1 LAPHLISAA
10 EKIGLST
17 PVYWVIKNTFFQY
30 FCGGETA
37 DECGSVMERLSR
49 SGIGSILDLS
59 IEADIDHP
67 GDRQEYAEKADN
79 VAQLTK
85 ECVQAASRE
94 HGMVALKIT
103 AFSSPMM
110 LLSLNKWFERA
121 REEFIS
127 HMDEEGR
134 IQRKDLLDITQKLTM
149 GKAQIDLMPLQTTHV
164 DWIDYMHL
172 VSPQNPHARRVMID
186 AGVSNDDLDDFKRCI
201 ERLEQVC
208 DLAKAG
214 QVKIMVDAE
223 QSYFQRTIDHV
234 AMHLQSKYNHRT
246 DDDDTSTPIVLN
258 TYQMYTKEAQSKLA
272 IDVEQARREG
282 FVFGAKLVR
291 GAYMI
296 SERKR
301 AAELG
306 IPSPICDTL
315 QDTHNS
321 YNGGVVFLLNKIH
334 QHSIETNQPTSLKTT
349 PIVFMV
355 ASHNRDSVKLTI
367 KEMDRNGVLPRTG
380 VVTFGQLYGMQDQLS
395 YCLGKN
401 GYAIYKY
408 LPYGHIQEV
417 IPYLLRRAQENS
429 AILGGGAVAMERQ
442 LMWEEAKDRLWGQQ
456 TPEVITTPA
465 TESAATAP
473 TTSSEGAY

>member
-1 LAPHLISAA
+1 
-10 EKIGLST
+10 
-17 PVYWVIKNTFFQY
+17 
-30 FCGGETA
+30 
-37 DECGSVMERLSR
+37 
-49 SGIGSILDLS
+49 
-59 IEADIDHP
+59 
-67 GDRQEYAEKADN
+67 
-79 VAQLTK
+79 
-85 ECVQAASRE
+85 
-94 HGMVALKIT
+94 
-103 AFSSPMM
+103 
-110 LLSLNKWFERA
+110 
-121 REEFIS
+121 
-127 HMDEEGR
+127 
-134 IQRKDLLDITQKLTM
+134 
-149 GKAQIDLMPLQTTHV
+149 
-164 DWIDYMHL
+164 
-172 VSPQNPHARRVMID
+172 
-186 AGVSNDDLDDFKRCI
+186 
-201 ERLEQVC
+201 
-208 DLAKAG
+208 
-214 QVKIMVDAE
+214 
-223 QSYFQRTIDHV
+223 
-234 AMHLQSKYNHRT
+234 
-246 DDDDTSTPIVLN
+246 
-258 TYQMYTKEAQSKLA
+258 MYTKEAQSKLA